1 MRWRGTIRAPDVAP
15 SIATL
20 PCVSRTAPLVGA
32 CAAALAL
39 AGAGCGSVAPDES
52 AHAPLTVTRPKPTA
66 TKPAPAPRPAT
77 TAAEPAPAQQAASPD
92 SVDGGAPR
100 PPIVQRPVPF
110 GEKRKREM
118 AAYSER
124 HYGISEYR
132 LSDPRV
138 IVEHYTVTPDFQS
151 TYNVFGP
158 DVPDAGL
165 HELPALCA
173 HFVVDKDGT
182 IYQLVPLSLMCRHT
196 VGLNWT
202 AIGIEHV
209 GNSDQDILGNPAQLD
224 ASLALT
230 HWLQCRFSI
239 QLPDVIGHNES
250 LKSQYHH
257 ENVASLRS
265 QTHGDWPTADMNIY
279 RAKLDAMGSCGS
291 GGPTGDPIPATG
303 GGSGSGTGD

>member
-1 MRWRGTIRAPDVAP
+1 MR
-15 SIATL
+15 L
-20 PCVSRTAPLVGA
+20 LVPILL
-32 CAAALAL
+32 AASAVVLAL
-39 AGAGCGSVAPDES
+39 AAAGCGSVAPTES
-52 AHAPLTVTRPKPTA
+52 AHAPLTATVARPKP
-66 TKPAPAPRPAT
+66 KPATASEPRTETVPAQPAVTDAAPPAEDAGATRPA
-77 TAAEPAPAQQAASPD
+77 
-92 SVDGGAPR
+92 
-100 PPIVQRPVPF
+100 IVQRPIPF

-209 GNSDQDILGNPAQLD
+209 GNSDQDILGNPPQLD

-279 RAKLDAMGSCGS
+279 RAKLDAMGPCGS
-291 GGPTGDPIPATG
+291 GGSQSGDPVANGGPTGDPVPATG
-303 GGSGSGTGD
+303 GGGGSGTGD